1 MQPKWVDQ
9 KRAAV
14 LLGVSENELCRI
26 SVESGVGRTERSGRN
41 EQVVF
46 TYEELRKICAL
57 SVARA
62 HETSFFRP
70 ASVSTPGP
78 GSSTP

>member
-1 MQPKWVDQ
+1 MESKSPKFVDQ

-14 LLGVSENELCRI
+14 LLGVSENELRRI
-26 SVESGVGRTERSGRN
+26 SAESGVGRKEKRGRN

-46 TYEELRKICAL
+46 TYEDLRRICQL

-62 HETSFFRP
+62 H
-70 ASVSTPGP
+70 
-78 GSSTP
+78 

>member
-1 MQPKWVDQ
+1 MESKSPKFVDQ

-14 LLGVSENELCRI
+14 LLGVSENELRRI
-26 SVESGVGRTERSGRN
+26 SAESGVGRKEKRGSN

-46 TYEELRKICAL
+46 TYEDLRRICQL

-62 HETSFFRP
+62 H
-70 ASVSTPGP
+70 
-78 GSSTP
+78 

>member
-1 MQPKWVDQ
+1 MQSKQPKFVDQ

-14 LLGVSENELCRI
+14 LLGVSENELRRI
-26 SVESGVGRTERSGRN
+26 SAESGVGRKEKRGRT

-46 TYEELRKICAL
+46 TYEDLRRICQI

-62 HETSFFRP
+62 H
-70 ASVSTPGP
+70 
-78 GSSTP
+78 